1 MPHTKLRILQRSGL
15 RYEWLDH
22 GRAGN
27 VQTLRAMAYLVRHD
41 LESDVA
47 LADYANSILIA
58 AKVAGDVRGRSM
70 KEVAAI
76 FYFVRDRFIFRRDPT
91 GGMEA
96 IQDARATIE
105 RGFGDCDDFSVLL
118 ATLLGLVGYPTRFV
132 VIRINPQADGF
143 QHVYLD
149 VLDPDGKQWVALDAT
164 NPKALVGW
172 EARSL
177 ERRSFRIF
185 GQLDGTGNN
194 DLEGFKS
201 FFKKIGSGLK
211 KVGKVAAPIAAGL
224 IPGVGQFASQG
235 VQMALDAKAAKG
247 SKGQPAAP
255 GPTGEFVK
263 FSDGDAIYRVA
274 DRHQFSS
281 WDEFVRAGGSA
292 GNILHVPQP
301 VPAQFKGESVAA
313 PSSPSSPQPSLQRQP
328 QQPLQSAIGGIPA
341 PVLIGGGIV
350 ALILLTKR

>member
-1 MPHTKLRILQRSGL
+1 MPHTKLRILRRGAL
-15 RYEWLDH
+15 RYEWLHH

-27 VQTLRAMAYLVRHD
+27 VQTLREMAALVRED
-41 LESDVA
+41 LETDVG
-47 LADYANSILIA
+47 LANYANSILLA

-76 FYFVRDRFIFRRDPT
+76 FYFVRNRFIFRRDPT

-132 VIRINPQADGF
+132 VIRINPKADGF
-143 QHVYLD
+143 QHVYTE
-149 VLDPDGKQWVALDAT
+149 VLDPDETKWHALDAT

-172 EARSL
+172 EARSI
-177 ERRSFRIF
+177 ERRTCKIF
-185 GQLDGTGNN
+185 GSQPDAED

-201 FFKKIGSGLK
+201 FFKKIGSGIK
-211 KVGKVAAPIAAGL
+211 KVAKVAAPVAAGL
-224 IPGVGQFASQG
+224 IPGVGQFAAQG
-235 VQMALDAKAAKG
+235 VQMAIDAKSG
-247 SKGQPAAP
+247 KGQAQQQ

-263 FSDGDAIYRVA
+263 FSDSDTIYRVA
-274 DRHQFSS
+274 DRHAFSS
-281 WDEFVRAGGSA
+281 WAEFVAAGGSA
-292 GNILHVPQP
+292 TNVLNVPQP
-301 VPAQFKGESVAA
+301 TPAQFKGGTA
-313 PSSPSSPQPSLQRQP
+313 PEPQALPPASRQQQP
-328 QQPLQSAIGGIPA
+328 QQPQQSAIGGIPA